1 MSAKY
6 DYDLKKIIDRHIG
19 GFNSKR
25 LEKIRETNAIDLLE
39 KKNPYLFIAQQVET
53 PEVLAEALMRA
64 SLSSSE
70 ESKFGNALEG
80 IAIDIC
86 KATFGG
92 QESTNTG
99 IDLEFSRDRTH
110 YLVAIQSGPNWANSG
125 RREKLKQDFEEAIS
139 ITEQRKLRL
148 NIQAVEGCCY
158 GTDNREYNDYN
169 KVCGRAFWELIS
181 GDELLFQKLVT
192 EINKTSTNG
201 YQREVA
207 EAIKKITGELEANW
221 SEGKLLNWNRIIGF
235 NSDIDWE

>member
-19 GFNSKR
+19 WFNLKR
-25 LEKIRETNAIDLLE
+25 LEKIRETNVIDLLE

-53 PEVLAEALMRA
+53 PEVLAEALVRA

-70 ESKFGNALEG
+70 ETKFGNALEG

-92 QESTNTG
+92 QKSTNTG
-99 IDLEFSRDRTH
+99 IDLEFSRDGIH
-110 YLVAIQSGPNWANSG
+110 YLVAIQSGPSWANSG
-125 RREKLKQDFEEAIS
+125 RREKLKQDFEKAIS
-139 ITEQRKLRL
+139 IAKQRNRRL

-158 GTDNREYNDYN
+158 GTDKKDYNDYH

-181 GDELLFQKLVT
+181 GDELLFQRLRI
-192 EINKTSTNG
+192 EIDKASTSG
-201 YQREVA
+201 YRREID
-207 EAIKKITGELEANW
+207 EAIEKTTCELKANW
-221 SEGKLLNWNRIIGF
+221 SEGGSLDWCRIIRF
-235 NSDIDWE
+235 NSEGA